1 MRRRWQFGFPTLP
14 GMKIVPTR
22 RADYGVRALIN
33 LAQNHPGGQAAPAIS
48 KDMDIPVGFL
58 RQVLQELGR
67 GGLVNSQ
74 PGRTGGY
81 SLAKEPNTITLYDII
96 SALEG
101 PGDEPACALDGGP
114 CHWDRACA
122 VHWVWLAAREAF
134 TDQLKSATLAQ
145 IAEDDSQ
152 LRADVL
158 PYPLVEKHR

>member
-1 MRRRWQFGFPTLP
+1 
-14 GMKIVPTR
+14 MKIVPTR

-48 KDMDIPVGFL
+48 EDMDIPVGFL

-67 GGLVNSQ
+67 AGLVNSQ

-81 SLAKEPNTITLYDII
+81 ALAKEPETITLHDII
-96 SALEG
+96 TALEG

-122 VHWVWLAAREAF
+122 IHWVWMAAKEAF
-134 TDQLKSATLAQ
+134 TEKLQSATLAK
-145 IAEDDSQ
+145 IAADDMQ
-152 LRADVL
+152 LRSGVL
-158 PYPLVEKHR
+158 PAPVVEQHR

>member
-1 MRRRWQFGFPTLP
+1 
-14 GMKIVPTR
+14 MKIVPTR

-81 SLAKEPNTITLYDII
+81 ALAKEPETITLFDII

-122 VHWVWLAAREAF
+122 IHWVWMAARESF
-134 TDQLKSATLAQ
+134 TDKLKSATLAQ
-145 IAEDDSQ
+145 IAQDDLQ
-152 LRADVL
+152 LRIGVL
-158 PYPLVEKHR
+158 PAPVVEQHR

>member
-1 MRRRWQFGFPTLP
+1 
-14 GMKIVPTR
+14 MKIVPTR

-67 GGLVNSQ
+67 AGLVNSQ

-81 SLAKEPNTITLYDII
+81 ALAKEPDTITLFDII

-101 PGDEPACALDGGP
+101 PSNEPACALDGGP

-122 VHWVWLAAREAF
+122 IHWVWLAAREAF
-134 TDQLKSATLAQ
+134 TDKLKSATLAQ
-145 IAEDDSQ
+145 IAFDDSQ
-152 LRADVL
+152 LREGNL
-158 PYPLVEKHR
+158 PAPLVEKHR